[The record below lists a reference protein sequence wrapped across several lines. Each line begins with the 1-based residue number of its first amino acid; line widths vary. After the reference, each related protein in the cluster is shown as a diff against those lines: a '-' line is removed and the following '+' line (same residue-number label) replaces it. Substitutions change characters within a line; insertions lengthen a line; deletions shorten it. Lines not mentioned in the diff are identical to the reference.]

1 MSTPSRVE
9 LKILG
14 QTLAVR
20 TEASPEYLR
29 SLVAYVEDRVAV
41 LHQSGVKDPMTAL
54 SLAALDMADEIFKHR
69 EERQKGEVD
78 VRTRLDALVA
88 LLERVTPSGETP

>member
-1 MSTPSRVE
+1 MSTPARVE
-9 LKILG
+9 LTILG

-20 TEASPEYLR
+20 TEASPDYLR

-41 LHQSGVKDPMTAL
+41 LQQSGVRDPMTAL
-54 SLAALDMADEIFKHR
+54 SLAALYMADEIFKHR
-69 EERQKGEVD
+69 EERHRGEAD

-88 LLERVTPSGETP
+88 LLERVTPAGESP

>member
-1 MSTPSRVE
+1 MSTPARVE

-20 TEASPEYLR
+20 TEASPDYLR
-29 SLVAYVEDRVAV
+29 TLVAYVEDRVAE
-41 LHQSGVKDPMTAL
+41 LQRGGVRDPMTAL
-54 SLAALDMADEIFKHR
+54 SLAALDMADEIFKNR
-69 EERQKGEVD
+69 EERHRGEAD

-88 LLERVTPSGETP
+88 LLERVTPGGESP

>member
-1 MSTPSRVE
+1 MSTPGRVE

-20 TEASPEYLR
+20 TEASPDYLR
-29 SLVAYVEDRVAV
+29 SLVAYVEDRVAE
-41 LHQSGVKDPMTAL
+41 LQRTGVRDPMTAL

-69 EERQKGEVD
+69 EEQHRGEAD

-88 LLERVTPSGETP
+88 LLERVSPASETP